1 MKEKIKIKINNQ
13 SGAAM
18 LISVV
23 FFLFISLAII
33 SGLVSPAIREFRN
46 ANMNLNSKKSYFL
59 AESGAEDVAYRLI
72 KNMTVSNSETISL
85 NLSSADTTTS
95 VILGN
100 QVISSIGDVLNHQRK
115 INMTLFTG
123 TGSSFSYGIQS
134 GQGGFILE
142 NSASVTGNVYSSGS
156 IVGSGNTIY
165 GDAVSAEATGLIDGI
180 HTTGSAYAH
189 TIQNS
194 NVDADAYYTVKTNTA
209 VGGISY
215 PNSADQGAVPMPIAD
230 GQIGELE
237 SDAEAGGVINSPCPY
252 IINSDMTIGPVKIT
266 CDLEINGSSTVTV
279 NGSIWVTGKISIKN
293 SAIIRVA
300 SGLGNKSVA
309 IIADNPSNRTTSS
322 SIELSNSSQF
332 FGSGSAG
339 SFIFLI
345 SQNNSSELGGNEDA
359 ISMDNSSSGKVI
371 LYASHGLIN
380 INNNATLKE
389 VTGYKIKAKN
399 SANIIYDTGLVN
411 TLFTSGPG
419 GGYQII
425 GWGEVQ

>member
-1 MKEKIKIKINNQ
+1 MKKEFKKINNQ

-18 LISVV
+18 LISVI

-33 SGLVSPAIREFRN
+33 SGLVSPTIREFKN
-46 ANMNLNSKKSYFL
+46 AGMNLNSKKSYFL
-59 AESGAEDVAYRLI
+59 AESGSEDMAYRII
-72 KNMTVSNSETISL
+72 KNMTVGDSESFILDSNSVVTNASL
-85 NLSSADTTTS
+85 
-95 VILGN
+95 ILGN
-100 QVISSIGDVLNHQRK
+100 KVISSLGDVRSSQRK
-115 INMTLFTG
+115 INMTLSVG
-123 TGSSFSYGIQS
+123 TGNSFSYGIQS

-165 GDAVSAEATGLIDGI
+165 GDAVSSGSTGLINNI

-189 TIQNS
+189 TIQDS
-194 NVDADAYYTVKTNTA
+194 DVDADAYYTVKTNTT
-209 VGGISY
+209 VDGISY
-215 PNSADQGAVPMPIAD
+215 PNSPDQGAVPMPITD

-237 SDAEAGGVINSPCPY
+237 ADALAGGVINSPCPY
-252 IINSDMTIGPVKIT
+252 IINSDRIIGPVKIT
-266 CDLEINGSSTVTV
+266 CNLEISGSPTVIL

-300 SGLGNKSVA
+300 TGLGNKSVA

-359 ISMDNSSSGKVI
+359 ISMDNSSSGKVV

-380 INNNATLKE
+380 INNSATLKE

-425 GWGEVQ
+425 GWGESQ